1 MPCVKSKKVSAANL
15 VLLYRSEAFAAGA
28 FWHELL
34 DGPGVHVLALR
45 PESFIS
51 LPVEARMSDQASK
64 ASNEAEN
71 GFVAQT
77 T

>member
-1 MPCVKSKKVSAANL
+1 L
-15 VLLYRSEAFAAGA
+15 VLLYRCEAFASGA

-34 DGPGVHVLALR
+34 DGPGIYVLALR
-45 PESFIS
+45 LEFFIS

-64 ASNEAEN
+64 TSNEAEKC
-71 GFVAQT
+71 FVSQT